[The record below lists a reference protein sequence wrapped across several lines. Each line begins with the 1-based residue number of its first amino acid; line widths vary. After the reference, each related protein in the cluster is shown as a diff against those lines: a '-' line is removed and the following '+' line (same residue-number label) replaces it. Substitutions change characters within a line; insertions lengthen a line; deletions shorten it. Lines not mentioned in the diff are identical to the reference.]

1 MWWES
6 PPQPTTVESKA
17 SVAPL
22 LLYAL
27 FCLFRLV
34 CCQGTMHGAATVV
47 GTIGRIIDAS
57 CVGRPCRNDAL
68 ARQERLRR
76 GPNASGA
83 VDTSAARCPPGGV
96 PGDATLVRP
105 ASAARPP
112 MAASTA
118 STASPA
124 SRPRKKS
131 VNVGVS
137 GATPQQV
144 QHIPSRGQLE
154 DISMLDFSSGEEDG

>member
-1 MWWES
+1 VGVTAAADHCREKS
-6 PPQPTTVESKA
+6 FCCASA
-17 SVAPL
+17 SVRT
-22 LLYAL
+22 
-27 FCLFRLV
+27 RLPV
-34 CCQGTMHGAATVV
+34 PSCVLPGNDARRGD
-47 GTIGRIIDAS
+47 TIGRIIDAS

-68 ARQERLRR
+68 AQQERQH
-76 GPNASGA
+76 PSGA
-83 VDTSAARCPPGGV
+83 IDTRATRCPPGGV
-96 PGDATLVRP
+96 LGGAALMRP

-118 STASPA
+118 SPASLV
-124 SRPRKKS
+124 SRPRKKR

-154 DISMLDFSSGEEDG
+154 DISMLDLSSGEEDG

>member
-6 PPQPTTVESKA
+6 PPLPTTAGRKA

-27 FCLFRLV
+27 VCLSRLV

-47 GTIGRIIDAS
+47 DTIGRIIDAS

-68 ARQERLRR
+68 AQQERQHS
-76 GPNASGA
+76 SGA
-83 VDTSAARCPPGGV
+83 IDTRATRCPPGGV
-96 PGDATLVRP
+96 LGGAALMRP

-118 STASPA
+118 SPASLV
-124 SRPRKKS
+124 SRPRKKR

-154 DISMLDFSSGEEDG
+154 DISMLDLSSGEEDG